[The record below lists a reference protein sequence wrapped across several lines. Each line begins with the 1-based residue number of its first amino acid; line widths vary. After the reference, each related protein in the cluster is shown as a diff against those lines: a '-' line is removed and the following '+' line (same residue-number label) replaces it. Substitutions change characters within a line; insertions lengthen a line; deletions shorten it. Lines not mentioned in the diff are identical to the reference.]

1 MKVQIIEDKLY
12 VNMKINDVEKDIELQ
27 YVTNY
32 EQDNL
37 ITSIT
42 DSIRSAILKSIDFK
56 EVYKGVQTLINMYWS
71 WQTCPFK
78 NEELSDL
85 IRYAYRYEFKI
96 DNETEKL
103 FFDWY
108 ELNTDPKSIYFK
120 FYHKVNDIIR
130 LTIAQNIA
138 IQIKELQYTK
148 LNAAI
153 NCSCSAPMQDVW
165 DNIEI

>member
-12 VNMKINDVEKDIELQ
+12 VNLKINDVEKDIELQ
-27 YVTNY
+27 YVTNF
-32 EQDNL
+32 EQDDL

-42 DSIRSAILKSIDFK
+42 DSIREIILESINFK
-56 EVYKGVQTLINMYWS
+56 EVYKGVQTLINIYWS

-78 NEELSDL
+78 NEELNDL
-85 IRYAYRYEFKI
+85 INYVYKYEFKI
-96 DNETEKL
+96 DDETIKL

-108 ELNTDPKSIYFK
+108 EINTNPKSVYLK
-120 FYHKVNDIIR
+120 FYHKITDVIR
-130 LTIAQNIA
+130 LTIAQTIA
-138 IQIKELQYTK
+138 LQIKELQYTK

-153 NCSCSAPMQDVW
+153 NCSCSAPMQDIW